1 MKLFLILASTKEH
14 GIGFNNQ
21 IPWHNKT
28 DLKYFSKLTRT
39 GNNAVIFGKNTY
51 LGIKTLKDRDIFVL
65 TKDETI
71 PNSFNSLDEILKRCS
86 EYDNVWIAGGA
97 QLYDEVLKNYSSLID
112 GIFHNVILED
122 VTCDTF
128 VKQKINVLTPYIENV
143 KQDNIIFNIYL
154 KKPLSNNLLN
164 VINEFIPIPK
174 NQLDIDY
181 LNLIKSVLEEGELRT
196 SRNAKTISKFSHKLD
211 VDLSQ
216 GFPLLTTK
224 KVFFKGVLEELLWF
238 IKGNT
243 NSKDLE
249 EKGVNIWKLNT
260 TREFLDSLNLDY
272 QEGMG
277 GPIYGWQWRR
287 FGQKYQDKDG
297 INQGFDQLQFII
309 DEIKRNPSSRRLF
322 MSAWNPNQLKDMC
335 LPPCHVSY
343 QFYVNNNKLSCQM
356 YQRSADIFLGLPFNI
371 ASTAL
376 LTYMIAHITNLDVG
390 KIHLCLGD
398 AHVYEEHL
406 EAIKKQIVRESL
418 PLPKLKI
425 VNERKN
431 IEDFQYED
439 FQIENYLSHPIIKA
453 PMIA

>member
-1 MKLFLILASTKEH
+1 MKIYLILATTSNG
-14 GIGFNNQ
+14 GIGYNNN
-21 IPWHNKT
+21 IPWQNKT
-28 DLKYFSKLTRT
+28 DLKYFSKLTKT
-39 GNNAVIFGKNTY
+39 GRNAIIFGKNTY
-51 LGIKTLKDRDIFVL
+51 LGVKQLKNRDIFVL
-65 TKDETI
+65 TKDKSI
-71 PNSFNSLDEILKRCS
+71 PNSNDNINDILKRCS
-86 EYDNVWIAGGA
+86 DYDNVWIAGGGK
-97 QLYDEVLKNYSSLID
+97 LYDEFLKNYSHLLD
-112 GIFHNVILED
+112 GIFHNIILENVKTD
-122 VTCDTF
+122 VS
-128 VKQKINVLTPYIENV
+128 VNQKINILTPFIKDLE
-143 KQDNIIFNIYL
+143 KDNIIFNIYL
-154 KKPLSNNLLN
+154 KKPLSNDLLN
-164 VINEFIPIPK
+164 VIREFIPIPK

-181 LNLIKSVLEEGELRT
+181 LNLIKTVLEEGELRM

-211 VDLSQ
+211 IDLSQ

-243 NSKDLE
+243 NSQDLE
-249 EKGVNIWKLNT
+249 KKGVNIWKLNT
-260 TREFLDSLNLDY
+260 TREFLDNLNLDY
-272 QEGMG
+272 QEGLG

-287 FGQKYQDKDG
+287 FGQKYLNKDG
-297 INQGFDQLQFII
+297 LNQGFDQLEFII
-309 DEIKRNPSSRRLF
+309 NEIKTNPSSRRLF

-376 LTYMIAHITNLDVG
+376 LTHMIAHITDLDVG

-406 EAIKKQIVRESL
+406 EAIQKQIQRESL
-418 PLPKLKI
+418 PLPTLRI
-425 VNERKN
+425 LNQRNN

-439 FQIENYLSHPIIKA
+439 FQIENYLSHPLIKA

>member
-1 MKLFLILASTKEH
+1 MKIYLILATTTNG
-14 GIGFNNQ
+14 GIGYDNK
-21 IPWHNKT
+21 IPWKNKT
-28 DLKYFSKLTRT
+28 DLKYFSKLTKT
-39 GNNAVIFGKNTY
+39 GNNAVIFGKNTF
-51 LGIKTLKDRDIFVL
+51 LSVKKLKDRDIFVL
-65 TKDETI
+65 TKDKSI
-71 PNSFNSLDEILKRCS
+71 PNSFDNLNDILERCS
-86 EYDNVWIAGGA
+86 NYDNVWIAGGA
-97 QLYDEVLKNYSSLID
+97 QLYDDFLKNYSNLLN
-112 GIFHNVILED
+112 GIFHNIILED
-122 VTCDTF
+122 VKTDIS
-128 VKQKINVLTPYIENV
+128 VKEKINILTPFIKDLE
-143 KQDNIIFNIYL
+143 KDNIIFNIYL
-154 KKPLSNNLLN
+154 KNPLSNDLLN
-164 VINEFIPIPK
+164 VIREFIPIPK

-181 LNLIKSVLEEGELRT
+181 LNLIKTVLEEGELRV

-211 VDLSQ
+211 IDLSQ

-238 IKGNT
+238 IQGNT

-260 TREFLDSLNLDY
+260 TREFLDNLNLDY
-272 QEGMG
+272 QEGLG

-287 FGQKYQDKDG
+287 FGQKYLNQDG
-297 INQGFDQLQFII
+297 LNQGFDQLEFII
-309 DEIKRNPSSRRLF
+309 NEIKTNPSSRRLF

-376 LTYMIAHITNLDVG
+376 LTHMIAHVTDLGVG

-406 EAIKKQIVRESL
+406 EAIEKQIKRESL
-418 PLPKLKI
+418 PLPTLRI
-425 VNERKN
+425 INERKN

-439 FQIENYLSHPIIKA
+439 FQIENYLSHPTIKA